1 MKKTLLSA
9 VLLLSLNAFA
19 QAPIEAFY
27 SASLI
32 PEDDNITHYVLV
44 SSAAPLNHDT
54 NGNGVNFAW
63 NFDNLDAVTT
73 TATSVMAPT
82 PGDLTNYPGTT
93 MVVETITE
101 GGNPTHYYLSDIGQ
115 GTNIIGA
122 QTSQLTLKYTTGGLI
137 GNFPM
142 NFGEQFMGG
151 VTGTFEGNGIE
162 GTFSGTA
169 LSSAD
174 AYGTLTVNHG
184 FTGPKEVT
192 RLMIQQN
199 LTLSYMGVE
208 VGTVNQTIYSY
219 YNTDLVAGPVMRDI
233 TTHIVVALAG
243 IDQTQNSIEVYDQA
257 TNGLSDRNALAKV
270 VVAPNPAQDVLHI
283 AGDVTIEKTVIT
295 DALGRTV
302 LRSEGNDVNVSHL
315 PSGIYHVAVTA
326 EGKNTTLKMVKQ

>member
-19 QAPIEAFY
+19 QAPIQAFY
-27 SASLI
+27 NASLI

-44 SSAAPLNHDT
+44 NPSAPLNHDT

-63 NFDNLDAVTT
+63 NFDNLNVVTT

-82 PGDLTNYPGTT
+82 TGDLANYPGTT

-101 GGNPTHYYLSDIGQ
+101 GGNPTHYYLSDMGQ
-115 GTNIIGA
+115 GTNITGA

-151 VTGTFEGNGIE
+151 VTGTFVGNGIE

-174 AYGTLTVNHG
+174 AYGTLTVNQG

-199 LTLSYMGVE
+199 LTLKYMGVD

-219 YNTDLVAGPVMRDI
+219 YSADLVAGPVMRDI
-233 TTHIVVALAG
+233 TTHVVIAVAG
-243 IDQTQNSIEVYDQA
+243 IDQTQNSVEVYDQA
-257 TNGLSDRNALAKV
+257 TNGINSYNPLANV
-270 VVAPNPAQDVLHI
+270 VLAPNPVNDMLHI
-283 AGDVTIEKTVIT
+283 SGNTDIEKITIT
-295 DALGRTV
+295 DATGRAV
-302 LRSEGNDVNVSHL
+302 IQSQGNDVAVSQL
-315 PSGIYHVAVTA
+315 PAGIYHVAVTA